1 MRTPSKKRTG
11 FGSRRRI
18 IRDGEACK
26 PLAWARSAKCEARN
40 PRPAPACQDSHR
52 LLAACGGSVP
62 VGSPQSAY
70 SSFLTEKRKETI
82 NGNDA
87 GEDGS
92 GREEEMSRTSLVA
105 RIPFVLPAMIAV
117 WLAAAAGPLSTRN

>member
-1 MRTPSKKRTG
+1 MRTPRKKRTA
-11 FGSRRRI
+11 FGGRPRI

-26 PLAWARSAKCEARN
+26 PLVWARSAKFEARN

-70 SSFLTEKRKETI
+70 SSLLDRETKGNYKWERRWVRMGPDGRKRC
-82 NGNDA
+82 
-87 GEDGS
+87 
-92 GREEEMSRTSLVA
+92 
-105 RIPFVLPAMIAV
+105 
-117 WLAAAAGPLSTRN
+117 